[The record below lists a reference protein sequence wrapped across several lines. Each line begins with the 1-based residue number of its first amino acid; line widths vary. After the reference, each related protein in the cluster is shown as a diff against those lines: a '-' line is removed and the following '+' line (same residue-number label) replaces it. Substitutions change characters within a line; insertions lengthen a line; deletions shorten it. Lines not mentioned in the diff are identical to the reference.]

1 MVYIRHY
8 EGRARIVGRRLAGS
22 RRERQP
28 RRRAKSA
35 ALVVFVGT
43 SFSVG
48 VTEYILETALERH
61 AVVYS
66 IDPAGI
72 EPDDRVR
79 VIAAA
84 SEHALPAVADA
95 LAGRSE

>member
-1 MVYIRHY
+1 
-8 EGRARIVGRRLAGS
+8 
-22 RRERQP
+22 
-28 RRRAKSA
+28 
-35 ALVVFVGT
+35 VFVGT